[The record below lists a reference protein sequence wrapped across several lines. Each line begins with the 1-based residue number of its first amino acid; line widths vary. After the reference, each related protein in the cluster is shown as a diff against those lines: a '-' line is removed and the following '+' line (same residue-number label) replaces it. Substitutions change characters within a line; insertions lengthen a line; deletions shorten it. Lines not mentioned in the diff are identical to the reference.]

1 MWRRVLLCA
10 AIPVL
15 AVGCST
21 ELRHGSGPDVTVSVT
36 RAGNGDLV
44 AHLSSKT
51 GPSCAKTLR
60 VWLDG
65 NAALS
70 NVPVTAGSFSF
81 ILHVSDGD
89 ALAIQSICR
98 GSSTS
103 ALNAWPPVIRRPFP
117 RPCLAAP

>member
-21 ELRHGSGPDVTVSVT
+21 ELRHGSGPDVTVSVSG
-36 RAGNGDLV
+36 AGNGDLV

-51 GPSCAKTLR
+51 WPSCAKTLR
-60 VWLDG
+60 VSLDG

-70 NVPVTAGSFSF
+70 NVPVTAGRFDF
-81 ILHVSDGD
+81 ALHVSDGD
-89 ALAIQSICR
+89 ALAIQSTCR

-103 ALNAWPPVIRRPFP
+103 ALNDWSTVIHRP
-117 RPCLAAP
+117 